1 VEAGTC
7 YLVVPK
13 SKQFRELERQDLEVN
28 SGDADVS
35 RLVLEQQVGETW
47 RGVFA
52 GIGSEDGAIKV
63 ALA

>member
-1 VEAGTC
+1 MEPAT
-7 YLVVPK
+7 
-13 SKQFRELERQDLEVN
+13 SDFRELEKQDLEVN

-47 RGVFA
+47 RGVYA
-52 GIGSEDGAIKV
+52 GLGGETGVIKI